1 MRRAARLD
9 DNHPEI
15 VSAFKKLG
23 CSVLDIHS
31 LKNCG
36 DLLISRNLKSAIV
49 EVKDGSKPPSARK
62 LTSGEEK
69 FRKGWQGLYFVVE
82 DVSDVIALVRALEK

>member
-15 VSAFKKLG
+15 VAAFKKLG
-23 CSVLDIHS
+23 CSVLDIHG

-36 DLLISRNLKSAIV
+36 DLVVSRNMKTAIV
-49 EVKDGSKPPSARK
+49 EIKDGRKNLAARK
-62 LTSGEEK
+62 LTKGEEK
-69 FRKGWQGLYFVVE
+69 FRTEWQGLYFLVE
-82 DVSDVIALVRALEK
+82 DLSDVIALVRALEK